1 MNDLKKND
9 GLEII
14 QGDRTSVSKP
24 QKTVPDP
31 VKTPPGPP
39 RPLRSWERQEE
50 AAKMEKE
57 SEALDHTHDT
67 SKKSQADK
75 EKKPSWRQLEIY
87 SAVAGPGYI
96 RRSPIQCWFNTFMIM
111 NLPIIGWI
119 YLLILALTKKDQRKD
134 FARAY
139 LVYKLVFFLV
149 ALAIIAFVLYS
160 SMDLADQLLQYMNM
174 L

>member
-14 QGDRTSVSKP
+14 QGNRTSISKP
-24 QKTVPDP
+24 QTTVPDP
-31 VKTPPGPP
+31 VKDHPGPP
-39 RPLRSWERQEE
+39 RPLRSWERQE
-50 AAKMEKE
+50 ASADTEKE
-57 SEALDHTHDT
+57 SQDHIHGA
-67 SKKSQADK
+67 SKRPQADK

-87 SAVAGPGYI
+87 SDVAGPGYI